1 MDEISH
7 ENPQSIAIPQ
17 TPPQPSAHVAPR
29 TMPIG
34 QYFGVFGA
42 LIALTLLTVALS
54 FIELHQWHA
63 YIGIA
68 IAAGKAALVILF
80 FMHVLHSHRLI
91 WSVIIAALLWLSILM
106 VLTLADNLTRAWL
119 SY

>member
-1 MDEISH
+1 MNETTSQMISSH
-7 ENPQSIAIPQ
+7 I
-17 TPPQPSAHVAPR
+17 
-29 TMPIG
+29 MPIRN
-34 QYFGVFGA
+34 YLAVFVG

-54 FIELHQWHA
+54 FLDLHQWHA
-63 YIGIA
+63 YVGIA
-68 IAAGKAALVILF
+68 IAAAKAALVILF
-80 FMHVLHSHRLI
+80 FMHVLRGHRLI

>member
-1 MDEISH
+1 MNENTSTIESDAPHDISH
-7 ENPQSIAIPQ
+7 VMSMGNYLA
-17 TPPQPSAHVAPR
+17 
-29 TMPIG
+29 
-34 QYFGVFGA
+34 VFGG
-42 LIALTLLTVALS
+42 LIVLTLLTVALS
-54 FIELHQWHA
+54 FVELHQWHA
-63 YIGIA
+63 WLGLA
-68 IAAGKAALVILF
+68 IASAKAALVILF